1 MMKVMMKMS
10 MMMIL
15 TMIVM
20 MSMMMMMMIVIKMM
34 MMIIIKHTF
43 IPIIKVLKYNTTVIK
58 KPVIPEPSSFI
69 VR

>member
-1 MMKVMMKMS
+1 MMMKMS

-15 TMIVM
+15 TM
-20 MSMMMMMMIVIKMM
+20 MMMDDDDSV
-34 MMIIIKHTF
+34 MIIIKHAF

>member
-1 MMKVMMKMS
+1 MMMKMS

-15 TMIVM
+15 TM
-20 MSMMMMMMIVIKMM
+20 MMMDDDDSV
-34 MMIIIKHTF
+34 MIIIKHTF